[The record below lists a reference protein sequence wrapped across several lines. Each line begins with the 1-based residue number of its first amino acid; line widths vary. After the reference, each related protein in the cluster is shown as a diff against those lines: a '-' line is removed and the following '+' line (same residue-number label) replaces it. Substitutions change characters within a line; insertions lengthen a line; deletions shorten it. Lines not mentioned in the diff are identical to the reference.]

1 MVTNERTR
9 TTLLLQYT
17 HVINKTSKCW
27 GTLQGQT
34 TDNILYINYTYRLIS
49 NCRSIHRQ

>member
-34 TDNILYINYTYRLIS
+34 TDNILYINYIHKLIS
-49 NCRSIHRQ
+49 NCRPIHSQ